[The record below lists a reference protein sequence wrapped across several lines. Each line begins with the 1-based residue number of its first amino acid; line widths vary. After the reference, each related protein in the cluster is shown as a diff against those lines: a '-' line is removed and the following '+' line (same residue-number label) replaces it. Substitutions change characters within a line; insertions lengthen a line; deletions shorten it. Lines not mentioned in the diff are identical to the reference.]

1 VRTGPGD
8 SRWIVFQTEAV
19 GSTTRLSIP
28 GSYASMIYVVVYTGP
43 GVSELAA
50 LKWND
55 VIAIEQANEEG
66 EVEVR
71 NAISIDE
78 RFYRG
83 DWGAPKSDASNA
95 TIGIS
100 ECVYLRVQPLKLL
113 TVNVRAGNAIQRY
126 KVV

>member
-1 VRTGPGD
+1 
-8 SRWIVFQTEAV
+8 
-19 GSTTRLSIP
+19 
-28 GSYASMIYVVVYTGP
+28 MIYVAVYTGP

-83 DWGAPKSDASNA
+83 DWGVPKSDASNA

-113 TVNVRAGNAIQRY
+113 TETFEQATQSSHTRSSRRTAPRIWCSSP
-126 KVV
+126 